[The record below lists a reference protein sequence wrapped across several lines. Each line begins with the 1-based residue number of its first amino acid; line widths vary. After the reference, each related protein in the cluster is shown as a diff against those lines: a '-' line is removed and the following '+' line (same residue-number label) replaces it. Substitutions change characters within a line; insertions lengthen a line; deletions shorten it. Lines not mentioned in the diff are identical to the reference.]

1 MQNSLTVWAA
11 GGMLEVLMWLNKGME
26 RRGGGCAVI
35 DGSKQ
40 SGPGGVHWADKG
52 FIEDLHSAIELWEN
66 KE

>member
-1 MQNSLTVWAA
+1 MQKLLTVWAA

-40 SGPGGVHWADKG
+40 PGVHWADKRVR
-52 FIEDLHSAIELWEN
+52 EDIHSAMKLWRN